1 MNTLSTEDRADQAL
15 RELLAQADPE
25 AGATTALPEH
35 LLDRVL
41 AASTGEPA
49 DAPVDPAT
57 RRAGRSFG
65 QRHWP
70 LILMTAAGVA
80 TLALAA
86 GTVLPGLTATSSD
99 SLAGSIEYD
108 SSGCR
113 GGLIRGRLGGSD
125 GRRAADD
132 ATALESGRVA
142 PEIAREDSA
151 AAGAAAPSADQP
163 AADPVDEALVRSGS
177 VLVGTEDVEA
187 ARDDFV
193 ATVLAMGGRITSE
206 SVVTDGSAGAQSNAG
221 GEMAVARDM
230 EMSYGATYPYP
241 WYPTGPGVWLTVQ
254 VPVEDYDEAM
264 AAARDVGEV
273 VQMQQSSYDVG
284 AQVADVDARIA
295 ALEASLERLTA
306 LMDDAED
313 IGDVIALEKAIS
325 ERQSEL
331 DGLKAQQRDLANQT
345 AMSQISL
352 TIMSP
357 EDAKQSVDPQP
368 QQSWW
373 DSFLEGL
380 GQFWSWL
387 GQALLIVSPLL
398 IAMGVIWWVRR
409 RNRRAGGSVGS
420 TGRSGPAGPAAR
432 GTPTPRRPR
441 PSDQVGPTA
450 RA

>member
-108 SSGCR
+108 TPAAAVDSSAADSAGVT
-113 GGLIRGRLGGSD
+113 D
-125 GRRAADD
+125 GTADD

-177 VLVGTEDVEA
+177 VLVGTEEVEA

-254 VPVEDYDEAM
+254 VPVEDYDDAM

-380 GQFWSWL
+380 GQFWGWL

-409 RNRRAGGSVGS
+409 RNRGTGGSGGS
-420 TGRSGPAGPAAR
+420 TGRSGPAGPAAP
-432 GTPTPRRPR
+432 GHAESPEAPTE
-441 PSDQVGPTA
+441 
-450 RA
+450 